1 MTVMLVRDSEL
12 TSSQRAAM
20 IEVSERQKLRREL
33 SMVKKEQERVLTI
46 CPFCGGG
53 CGIYLNIE
61 DGKIT
66 GTEPDKLHPV
76 NEGELCVK

>member
-1 MTVMLVRDSEL
+1 MKHEKP
-12 TSSQRAAM
+12 
-20 IEVSERQKLRREL
+20 EK
-33 SMVKKEQERVLTI
+33 VLTI

-66 GTEPDKLHPV
+66 GTEP
-76 NEGELCVK
+76 